1 MSLFSFFIIDS
12 QPLSKCFRSNCTVS
26 DIPHNRFCFPDRAFP
41 FSFLFPNKNI
51 KTKMVKVFYRRF
63 RPLSSLDE
71 GGGRAVGHAL
81 AVCRRCDFSGSGKD
95 GCQVRH
101 CLLTGASSRRGAEVG
116 HYAEHDELEL
126 GGRPSIRL
134 ESKGE
139 VSWLPWLPLP
149 STFCWSC
156 IHGAWPGSTATA
168 TAPCLL
174 ASWPS
179 MNS

>member
-1 MSLFSFFIIDS
+1 MCRVEYSEGLHDSSFPLLSTGS
-12 QPLSKCFRSNCTVS
+12 QPLSTCFRSDCTVS

-41 FSFLFPNKNI
+41 FPFLFPNKNI

-116 HYAEHDELEL
+116 HYHTTQ
-126 GGRPSIRL
+126 STT
-134 ESKGE
+134 SWSWE
-139 VSWLPWLPLP
+139 VDRRSDLR
-149 STFCWSC
+149 
-156 IHGAWPGSTATA
+156 AREK
-168 TAPCLL
+168 
-174 ASWPS
+174 
-179 MNS
+179 